1 MRDAEKLMSRCIY
14 LNILKATI
22 SAAKENEI
30 SSETLEK
37 YAFLVLSTSPA
48 LFPGTSVMFRLRLLT
63 LIHYRSLRMMFMLW
77 FKFAFGLEFFKP
89 V

>member
-22 SAAKENEI
+22 SSAKENET

-37 YAFLVLSTSPA
+37 YIHITFVVFLWTPSKLHYISWSNSYSLA
-48 LFPGTSVMFRLRLLT
+48 GESAYT
-63 LIHYRSLRMMFMLW
+63 LPPHPDES
-77 FKFAFGLEFFKP
+77 AD